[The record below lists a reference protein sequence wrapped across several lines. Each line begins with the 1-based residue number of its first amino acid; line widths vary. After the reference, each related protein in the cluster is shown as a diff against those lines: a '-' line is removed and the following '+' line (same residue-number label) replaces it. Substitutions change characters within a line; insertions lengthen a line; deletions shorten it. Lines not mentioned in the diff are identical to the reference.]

1 MNLSDYWQE
10 NKRFVT
16 TVVGGVLVFFVA
28 YWMLAGSYGSQA
40 RDAKREISSLR
51 TDLRKPLYGAADRD
65 VAEQENDALR
75 AALQSLSERTAFVP
89 REPFRWTPGSESAS
103 NLYFQRVAEVGERLR
118 RLASRSR
125 ARLPEGLDLEPLM
138 TNDSNTIERHLD
150 ALDLIERV
158 VTEALGSGVESVDRI
173 RVELDPNF
181 RSKQGLGSVERTQ
194 VQFDMTGPS
203 KSITATVLAIQGD
216 KYGQPVVLD
225 SILAKTPRRNAGQV
239 TLNLV
244 CSALRLHET
253 HEQDELE

>member
-28 YWMLAGSYGSQA
+28 YWMLSGSYGGQA
-40 RDAKREISSLR
+40 LAAKRQLSKLR
-51 TDLRKPLYGAADRD
+51 AELKDPMFTALDRD
-65 VAEQENDALR
+65 VAEQENEDLR
-75 AALQSLSERTAFVP
+75 AALQALSERTAFVP
-89 REPFRWTPGSESAS
+89 REEFRWIPGADSAS
-103 NLYFQRVAEVGERLR
+103 NLYFQRVAEVRERLR

-150 ALDLIERV
+150 ALDLVERV
-158 VTEALGSGVESVDRI
+158 ITEALGNGIESIDRI

-181 RSKQGLGSVERTQ
+181 RSKQGLGTVERTQ

-203 KSITATVLAIQGD
+203 ESVTATLLATQGD
-216 KYGQPVVLD
+216 AYGNPVVLD
-225 SILAKTPRRNAGQV
+225 SVLAKTPRRNAGKV
-239 TLNLV
+239 KLNLV
-244 CSALRLHET
+244 CSAIRLHET
-253 HEQDELE
+253 HAQDDLE